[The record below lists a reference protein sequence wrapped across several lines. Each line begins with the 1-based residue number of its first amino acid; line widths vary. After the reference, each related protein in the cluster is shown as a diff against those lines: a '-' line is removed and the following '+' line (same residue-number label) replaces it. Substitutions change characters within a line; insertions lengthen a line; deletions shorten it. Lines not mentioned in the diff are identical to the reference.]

1 MKTHSVATAQLCI
14 SLMFTLQDLSSS
26 LKAVTRK
33 SFLNIEIVTLGYTS
47 REGIGALPFT
57 APVMDIVVSQLNLL
71 YQTSFNIS
79 QTYRF
84 AENSTCQDL
93 KETSEVYFSEWY
105 YRPTGS
111 FDLRAYIA
119 PTCYD
124 SLGLYHLAS
133 AWNILMISTVI
144 GPETDVIR
152 QNKNWVYTGST
163 SYSDYSTIYIN
174 FLLRYNWTS
183 HIHLTIDLDSPSG
196 FVIFGKAVHAALV
209 VRFAEMQITLKFT
222 ESRSEHFDIPAL
234 LKHISSSSR
243 IAGLFVSAV
252 VLRKIMVRHKTSSIF
267 TTLRKIR

>member
-119 PTCYD
+119 P
-124 SLGLYHLAS
+124 SKHLSRDDERLKIAPAYFCS
-133 AWNILMISTVI
+133 DAL
-144 GPETDVIR
+144 VIR
-152 QNKNWVYTGST
+152 Q
-163 SYSDYSTIYIN
+163 
-174 FLLRYNWTS
+174 
-183 HIHLTIDLDSPSG
+183 
-196 FVIFGKAVHAALV
+196 LV
-209 VRFAEMQITLKFT
+209 MTVWA
-222 ESRSEHFDIPAL
+222 
-234 LKHISSSSR
+234 
-243 IAGLFVSAV
+243 
-252 VLRKIMVRHKTSSIF
+252 F
-267 TTLRKIR
+267 TT